1 MHIWTKDL
9 APGAWLMLDGN
20 NVMFTSFASEE
31 HIHVTGD
38 DDTTYIVPLADLRPV
53 YINRFI
59 IERCGFKRQ
68 GEEYSNGLFIIK
80 IGDAGKIF
88 KITGH
93 RAKRPFVTHLLSQL
107 HIFQNI
113 YRKETGDELIFNRE
127 GSSI

>member
-1 MHIWTKDL
+1 MHIWPKDL
-9 APGAWLMLDGN
+9 IPGAWVTLNGNYVKFADFISDG
-20 NVMFTSFASEE
+20 
-31 HIHVTGD
+31 HIMITGED
-38 DDTTYIVPLADLRPV
+38 GDRRTALLADVRPI

-93 RAKRPFVTHLLSQL
+93 RIKKPFVTHLLSQL

-113 YRKETGDELIFNRE
+113 YRQETGDELVFNNN
-127 GSSI
+127 GD

>member
-1 MHIWTKDL
+1 MHVWAKDL
-9 APGAWLMLDGN
+9 EPGAWLIMN
-20 NVMFTSFASEE
+20 SQYVKFTGFASDE
-31 HIHVTGD
+31 HVQLTD
-38 DDTTYIVPLADLRPV
+38 DNVNYIIPLANVRPV

-68 GEEYSNGLFIIK
+68 GDEFSNGLFIIK

-93 RAKRPFVTHLLSQL
+93 RVKKPFVTHLLSQL

-113 YRKETGDELIFNRE
+113 YRQETGDELIFSGE
-127 GSSI
+127 AY